1 MKQGLVIVVAVLAL
15 GGLLWWNCHHQP
27 SPPVQPMPIER
38 VATGLVETV
47 SSPAAAPVDPGQPAL
62 LGDKLLRGY
71 GEPGSK
77 PENDL
82 TLMARLMDNFQLL
95 GKAAANRPLSANEDW
110 ADALRGRNPT
120 HERFLSDSHRAFNTN
135 HQLVDRW
142 GTPLFVHAL
151 GGGRFEL
158 RSAGPDRQFWTADDL
173 HRNADGSFRRGTN
186 LNPGSLFAPMKPR

>member
-1 MKQGLVIVVAVLAL
+1 
-15 GGLLWWNCHHQP
+15 
-27 SPPVQPMPIER
+27 MPIER